1 MLEESL
7 LSFALGG
14 VAWVLWLLVGLSLL
28 CVAVAIERAVFLWQN
43 RTPTHALN
51 AALLKFT
58 KADDLQQLDRDLQ
71 EIGGAESR
79 VLLAGVGAAEKGASS
94 VEEALAAA
102 ASIERMR
109 RERLIFL
116 LGTVGSNAPFI
127 GLLGTVLGIIKAF
140 QDLAM
145 NQAEAASAVMAGI
158 SEALVATAVG
168 LLVAIPAVI
177 LFNLFQR
184 VNRQF
189 LGRVESSS
197 HVLLAYLKADG
208 VAAPSGFAS
217 SKPPANAEA

>member
-1 MLEESL
+1 VDLNGAL
-7 LSFALGG
+7 LQFTQADNLG
-14 VAWVLWLLVGLSLL
+14 
-28 CVAVAIERAVFLWQN
+28 Q
-43 RTPTHALN
+43 LN
-51 AALLKFT
+51 AN
-58 KADDLQQLDRDLQ
+58 LQ
-71 EIGGAESR
+71 EIGGSEAR
-79 VLLAGVGAAEKGASS
+79 VLIAGLAAADKGALS

-116 LGTVGSNAPFI
+116 LGTVGANAPFI

-184 VNRQF
+184 ANRRF
-189 LGRVESSS
+189 LGRVESAS
-197 HVLLAYLKADG
+197 HVLLAYMKAEP
-208 VAAPSGFAS
+208 ATPLAPSAT
-217 SKPPANAEA
+217 AEA

>member
-1 MLEESL
+1 MLEETL

-28 CVAVAIERAVFLWQN
+28 CVAVAIERCVFLRLN
-43 RTPTHALN
+43 RTPEMGLN
-51 AALLKFT
+51 AALLQFT
-58 KADDLQQLDRDLQ
+58 QADNPEQLDANLREL
-71 EIGGAESR
+71 GGAEAR
-79 VLLAGVGAAEKGASS
+79 ILIAGLGATAKGPQS

-109 RERLIFL
+109 RERLVFL
-116 LGTVGSNAPFI
+116 LGTVGANAPFI

-168 LLVAIPAVI
+168 LLVAIPAVV

-184 VNRQF
+184 ANRRF
-189 LGRVESSS
+189 LGRVESAS
-197 HVLLAYLKADG
+197 HVLLAYVKAEPP
-208 VAAPSGFAS
+208 APSERATPLAS
-217 SKPPANAEA
+217 SATAEA